1 MTTLAH
7 RFASGVEGVPFTVPS
22 ANPESYQAVLRDG
35 VGCLDQSPVTLQGLL
50 FPQAKPAPLV
60 LVVPGSVGVAK
71 SHRAHAETLH
81 GAGYATAVL
90 DPFGGRSVASTVA
103 NQTQYTF
110 AASAFDVCRA
120 SALLA
125 QRPEVR
131 GGQVG
136 VQGHSRG
143 GSAVLQA
150 AVSRFREAAG
160 GAALTGVYAVYP
172 WCGHQF
178 LNPEVG
184 TTAVRGIIGDA
195 DEWCSAQQMQ
205 GYLNAMRLTGGTVS
219 WRVVSGA
226 HHSFDREEPVA
237 LEPAAAVA
245 PAAPTAYLTDEG
257 VFLSPTG
264 LSSDPTLSERDL
276 MVAAMKAGYG
286 RKGANLGARGE
297 EEPAL
302 FRGDMLAF
310 WQRVLPLDP

>member
-1 MTTLAH
+1 M
-7 RFASGVEGVPFTVPS
+7 
-22 ANPESYQAVLRDG
+22 
-35 VGCLDQSPVTLQGLL
+35 
-50 FPQAKPAPLV
+50 

-120 SALLA
+120 STLLA

-160 GAALTGVYAVYP
+160 GAALTVYAVYP

-205 GYLNAMRLTGGTVS
+205 GYLNAMRLTGGVS

-237 LEPAAAVA
+237 LEPRQ
-245 PAAPTAYLTDEG
+245 PWCRRRPRPTSTTRG
-257 VFLSPTG
+257 
-264 LSSDPTLSERDL
+264 SSFRP
-276 MVAAMKAGYG
+276 
-286 RKGANLGARGE
+286 
-297 EEPAL
+297 PAL
-302 FRGDMLAF
+302 ARIRPCPSVIS
-310 WQRVLPLDP
+310 WSQP